1 MGVGSEFNRYD
12 RGNSFVKG
20 RSINIEVGYLT
31 TFGEV
36 DPKVLR
42 VSAGERIYGASS
54 LEGHGSSGWITW
66 KTSSVTNLP
75 CMGQQPAHAVAVALG
90 SSAVAS
96 SPGHVRAAWGSAGCS
111 GMELAGL

>member
-54 LEGHGSSGWITW
+54 LEGHGSSG
-66 KTSSVTNLP
+66 SVFAS
-75 CMGQQPAHAVAVALG
+75 GVALSNG
-90 SSAVAS
+90 DSSSLVLAS
-96 SPGHVRAAWGSAGCS
+96 NANLLDS
-111 GMELAGL
+111 GVVF